1 MRIGKRFT
9 FESAHRL
16 LHMPKGHKCGRVHG
30 HSYAVEL
37 ELEANDLDLA
47 GFVLDY
53 GELSWFGKIIDDVWD
68 HRTIVGPDDPLVNTL
83 TVEDGLFVIDRNPSA
98 ENMAILFYKIAKERL
113 GNLLVAVRVYET
125 AKTFAEYRP

>member
-1 MRIGKRFT
+1 MQIGKRFF

-16 LHMPKGHKCGRVHG
+16 MYMPEGHKCGRIHG

-37 ELEANDLDLA
+37 ELEAAELDQA

-53 GELSWFGKIIDDVWD
+53 TALSEFGKIIDNDWD
-68 HRTIVGPDDPLVNTL
+68 HRLIVCPEDPLA
-83 TVEDGLFVIDRNPSA
+83 ESISRADGVLVMPVNPSA
-98 ENMAILFYKIAKERL
+98 ENMAALFFGIAKPMFPML
-113 GNLLVAVRVYET
+113 TAVRVYET